1 MDTLPGSGDAAANLG
16 DPTSW
21 PAVASSLNWS
31 RTPVSPALP
40 TGYGRDEV
48 SGRGSRVVLGPV
60 AGEGRHQERPA
71 GQGSTCNPPHL
82 SLGPIPNTTPVS
94 IHSLTKSILDRAFFF
109 LAASHMWDLSSP
121 IRE

>member
-60 AGEGRHQERPA
+60 AGAGKASGKACRPRIHL
-71 GQGSTCNPPHL
+71 QPTSSLSGSHPQHNS
-82 SLGPIPNTTPVS
+82 SLHPFHDQIYS
-94 IHSLTKSILDRAFFF
+94 
-109 LAASHMWDLSSP
+109 
-121 IRE
+121 